1 MKKTLLVVL
10 LVISMLTMVGFA
22 PVEASYWEDVK
33 EIYEWKAIEGESEI
47 EFNLAIPDENYNY
60 KVNINSKSNLEDFS
74 SYVELKIED
83 LQGLQSIPTIKMY
96 THGADLYI
104 NKEAILSLLSA
115 IGMGEDI
122 EIEEEY
128 VVIESSQN
136 NVNVNPNMLNDM
148 VEIIDNMD
156 LGIDLGMEK
165 KGNTYTLTLESDKL
179 IDLLDAYLRYV
190 IENMDQFTNLM
201 QQEIM
206 LTEIEKEEVLEA
218 YNTFVE
224 SYKEM
229 AKAFI
234 AGSKYHQESTFGK
247 DEYKQ
252 KMELVIVTPVG
263 QLDMKSASTSVK
275 LTSSNIKLPT
285 SVMRI
290 TEQELTELMMGQI
303 VTGGTGLNAVME
315 LDGSYLKFGEFGLE
329 DGKIELKVEDG
340 KSYITA
346 EDVHKLLDVELDF
359 EGYLHIRELE
369 DYGFNVQWNGEN
381 RTIEIYK

>member
-148 VEIIDNMD
+148 IEIIDNMD